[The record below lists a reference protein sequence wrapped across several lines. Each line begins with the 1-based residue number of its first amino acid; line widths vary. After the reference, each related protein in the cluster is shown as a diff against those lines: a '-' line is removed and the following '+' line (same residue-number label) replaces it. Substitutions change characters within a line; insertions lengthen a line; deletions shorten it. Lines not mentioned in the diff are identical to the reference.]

1 MTRRADRLSW
11 VLGSRRYP
19 RVDGR
24 PLREVKRRI
33 MDVLLSE
40 TIPDPRDIAIICL
53 TDACVLWH
61 GMIHRREL
69 IRIKPSVVS

>member
-1 MTRRADRLSW
+1 
-11 VLGSRRYP
+11 
-19 RVDGR
+19 
-24 PLREVKRRI
+24 

-53 TDACVLWH
+53 TDACVLWP

-69 IRIKPSVVS
+69 IRIKPRIAQVVKLDLIGQSVAGTIRELQEATCGEEAKWFR